1 MAFDYGKL
9 AKVMQLTQSSSDGEA
24 LAAIRM
30 ANAMLAKVNLNW
42 AELIKND
49 FEVPEDNLIALREGK
64 HDRTFPPVY
73 EQARQSDIEE
83 IFACL
88 MTADIEQNF
97 MQVLQSIF
105 SQYNRKRRLSIK
117 QYNVICKAY
126 IRQNGQGLI
135 DDLGI

>member
-1 MAFDYGKL
+1 MAFDYDKL

-49 FEVPEDNLIALREGK
+49 FEVPEDNLIALRAGE

-105 SQYNRKRRLSIK
+105 SQYNRKRKLSIK

-126 IRQNGQGLI
+126 VRQNGQGLI

>member
-1 MAFDYGKL
+1 MAFDYNKL

-49 FEVPEDNLIALREGK
+49 FEVPEDNLIALRAGE

-88 MTADIEQNF
+88 LIADIEPDF
-97 MQVLQSIF
+97 MAVLQSIF
-105 SQYNRKRRLSIK
+105 SQYNRKRKISLK

>member
-1 MAFDYGKL
+1 MAFDYAKL
-9 AKVMQLTQSSSDGEA
+9 AKLMQLTQSSMDGEA
-24 LAAIRM
+24 LAALRM

-49 FEVPEDNLIALREGK
+49 FEVPEDNLIALRAGE
-64 HDRTFPPVY
+64 HDRTFPPSY

-83 IFACL
+83 IFAML
-88 MTADIEQNF
+88 MTADIEQGF

-117 QYNVICKAY
+117 QYATICKAY
-126 IRQNGQGLI
+126 ARQNGQGLI

>member
-9 AKVMQLTQSSSDGEA
+9 AKVMQLTHSSSDGEA
-24 LAAIRM
+24 LAALRM

-49 FEVPEDNLIALREGK
+49 FEVPEDNLIALRAGE

-126 IRQNGQGLI
+126 ARQNGQGLI

>member
-49 FEVPEDNLIALREGK
+49 FEVPEDNLIALRAGEY
-64 HDRTFPPVY
+64 DRTFPPVY

-117 QYNVICKAY
+117 QYATICKAY
-126 IRQNGQGLI
+126 AGQNGQGLI

>member
-9 AKVMQLTQSSSDGEA
+9 AKVMQLTQSPIDGEA
-24 LAAIRM
+24 LAALRM

-49 FEVPEDNLIALREGK
+49 FEVPEDNLIALRADD
-64 HDRTFPPVY
+64 HDRTFPPAY

-105 SQYNRKRRLSIK
+105 
-117 QYNVICKAY
+117 
-126 IRQNGQGLI
+126 
-135 DDLGI
+135 

>member
-30 ANAMLAKVNLNW
+30 ANAMLTKVNLNW

-49 FEVPEDNLIALREGK
+49 FEVPEDNLIALRAGE

-88 MTADIEQNF
+88 MTADIEQGF

-105 SQYNRKRRLSIK
+105 SQYNRKRKLSIK
-117 QYNVICKAY
+117 QYATICKAY
-126 IRQNGQGLI
+126 ARQNGQGLI

>member
-49 FEVPEDNLIALREGK
+49 FEVPEDNLIALRAGE

-117 QYNVICKAY
+117 QYATICKAY